1 MTPIYLLRGALHPR
15 TSRMSMVALVIVV
28 VMPMAPVQSD
38 EHRLIMEQVR
48 SVKVLDW
55 QRKGWLIH
63 LHSVM
68 LLLPVCLWVKVV
80 QVNLVHLVREDR
92 LIPEKVQLMNS
103 WKVLNLWR
111 WKKSLTQGAVWMQV
125 SRRHWAPRQGG
136 KPRWTR
142 EKLLQSWYY
151 C

>member
-1 MTPIYLLRGALHPR
+1 MPPRTARISKLLSERRICRTHDIFVTPIYLLRGALHPW

-38 EHRLIMEQVR
+38 EQRLNMEQVR
-48 SVKVLDW
+48 SIKVIVW

-92 LIPEKVQLMNS
+92 LIPEKVQLMKS
-103 WKVLNLWR
+103 CKVLDL
-111 WKKSLTQGAVWMQV
+111 
-125 SRRHWAPRQGG
+125 
-136 KPRWTR
+136 
-142 EKLLQSWYY
+142 
-151 C
+151 